1 MKRSVRIYGKRK
13 IFERDKN
20 SDRKMFATGK
30 CLICYNLL
38 LKRFYVYPTT
48 LVLSGNEN
56 LRILFPRK
64 LFNSQ
69 LPLLRN
75 PLTTKHLFHLMGLTQ
90 FESLFI

>member
-1 MKRSVRIYGKRK
+1 MKRSVRIHGKRK

-38 LKRFYVYPTT
+38 LKRFYVTPTI

-64 LFNSQ
+64 LCDSISTLEKPIEDETPISSHGFD
-69 LPLLRN
+69 
-75 PLTTKHLFHLMGLTQ
+75 TV
-90 FESLFI
+90 